1 MLIVARPTKITFAE
15 LGDQGVRDHDG
26 VSLSKIKA
34 ERGARYPSHANSQI
48 GVLAVEQKLVEH
60 VEAAHGNQRGGDY
73 LHATRMRPKN

>member
-1 MLIVARPTKITFAE
+1 MGMLIVARPTKITFAE

-48 GVLAVEQKLVEH
+48 GVLAVEQKLAEH
-60 VEAAHGNQRGGDY
+60 VEAAHCNRCGEEY
-73 LHATRMRPKN
+73 LHAPRLR